1 MADGER
7 NFGAG
12 STGAEVGGGHTEEAA
27 GGCVEAAIGVVTGGV
42 DGVGDS
48 GGLGELRAEARG
60 AMGGGVLFWGKA
72 GDGFEDAMKM
82 IGAEAGMGGELGQIG
97 LLVIGSFDEA
107 ADLGDLT
114 GMLFGEGRLVGFAT
128 FAGAESSRFRSLSGE
143 MELNVFRA
151 CEAGGARWAAI
162 DARGF
167 N

>member
-1 MADGER
+1 MADGEGD
-7 NFGAG
+7 FGAG
-12 STGAEVGGGHTEEAA
+12 SAGAEVAGGHPKEAGGGY
-27 GGCVEAAIGVVTGGV
+27 VEAAIGVVTGGV

-114 GMLFGEGRLVGFAT
+114 GMLFGEGRLVGFAP
-128 FAGAESSRFRSLSGE
+128 FAGAETSRFRSLSGE